1 MKRELP
7 DIEKIAIQ
15 RIKKLRLA
23 KGMTQ
28 EKLAER
34 SDLTSE
40 AVTRVERGVRM
51 PTLKTL
57 GKLAYGLGVSPAA
70 LVDPDVEPAQP
81 KLSRPIAKIVAKLV
95 DEDERVQAGAVS
107 VLIAHLGA
115 LNAVVHPKKK

>member
-1 MKRELP
+1 MKRELL

-40 AVTRVERGVRM
+40 SVTRVERGVRM

-57 GKLAYGLGVSPAA
+57 GKLAHGLGVSPAQ
-70 LVDPDVEPAQP
+70 LVD
-81 KLSRPIAKIVAKLV
+81 V
-95 DEDERVQAGAVS
+95 DLKGT
-107 VLIAHLGA
+107 A
-115 LNAVVHPKKK
+115 LR